1 MSDLRT
7 MKGNDSTDTGRNM
20 PTATEEIANIDVG
33 RAKGLLR
40 RLRNDPF
47 IAIIISDGR
56 VRIYS
61 KDMSPDH
68 LRKIREVLAEELGE
82 EVDGKN

>member
-7 MKGNDSTDTGRNM
+7 MKGNDSTDTGRTM
-20 PTATEEIANIDVG
+20 PTATQEIANIDMA

-40 RLRNDPF
+40 RLRSDPF
-47 IAIIISDGR
+47 IAVIISNGR

-61 KDMSPDH
+61 KDMSPEH
-68 LRKIREVLAEELGE
+68 LRKIKEVLAEELGE
-82 EVDGKN
+82 E